1 MESYLRPNV
10 FIFNRQM
17 DRAMKR
23 GEKKKDLVEAWR
35 TLLGDAFFLFF
46 LAPRDP
52 SRSMMRAF
60 GAERGSIVHNRD
72 PLLSAVAYQ
81 TLLRIFPSMSFR

>member
-35 TLLGDAFFLFF
+35 ILLGDA
-46 LAPRDP
+46 
-52 SRSMMRAF
+52 S
-60 GAERGSIVHNRD
+60 
-72 PLLSAVAYQ
+72 PLLPRR
-81 TLLRIFPSMSFR
+81 TLREIRHAR

>member
-1 MESYLRPNV
+1 MIYMESYLRPNV

-35 TLLGDAFFLFF
+35 ILLGDA
-46 LAPRDP
+46 
-52 SRSMMRAF
+52 S
-60 GAERGSIVHNRD
+60 
-72 PLLSAVAYQ
+72 PLLPRSERSV
-81 TLLRIFPSMSFR
+81 TLDDAGIWRGTWIDRA